1 MFLKKL
7 DVFQHISG
15 VQLCELADNT
25 EIVRLKTNESI
36 DLTQIENN
44 AIYVLA
50 EGNASLMNEDGT
62 ENLLKVQQVFGEL
75 FQPDRKLSQT
85 ELRADRDSILFKLNT
100 NNFYTQ
106 MSKSREFTSE
116 FFSAITTQMTKTHE

>member
-1 MFLKKL
+1 
-7 DVFQHISG
+7 
-15 VQLCELADNT
+15 
-25 EIVRLKTNESI
+25 
-36 DLTQIENN
+36 
-44 AIYVLA
+44 
-50 EGNASLMNEDGT
+50 MNEDGT